1 MELHLA
7 SMENITC
14 WAFRSLCQGITDSY
28 TGIFS
33 MQYLVRRSKAWR
45 EIDTFTSKERQWIQV
60 ATSKE
65 QECREFMARLKRE
78 LLADSEKNNV
88 FGVQLNL
95 SCPSPNIIKIGQGP
109 ALIKRTVRT
118 IALLN
123 ALLSQDNFKVSIK
136 TRLGLNEFEVKQ
148 RKIFALL
155 NEIEKIQNPNFSHV
169 VIHFRHAKEPSYAEY
184 NYEFLK
190 EIAEY
195 KIPIVI
201 NGGINSLRDY
211 NNIIDSIKNKKN
223 IIGIMIGR
231 AALKNPDCFVQFS
244 NTMNNNHLEERGLN
258 KINQDFNELCKIHPP
273 RNIYLEKIKEMCE
286 WNKT

>member
-14 WAFRSLCQGITDSY
+14 WAYRSLCRGVTDSY

-45 EIDTFTSKERQWIQV
+45 EIDTFPIPGQKQWIQV

-78 LLADSEKNNV
+78 LEADKEKNNV
-88 FGVQLNL
+88 YGVQLNL

-118 IALLN
+118 VALLN
-123 ALLSQDNFKVSIK
+123 ALLAQDSFKVSLK
-136 TRLGLNEFEVKQ
+136 TRLGLNEFEVKE
-148 RKIFALL
+148 RKIFNLL
-155 NEIEKIQNPNFSHV
+155 NEIEKIQNTNLSHV
-169 VIHFRHAKEPSYAEY
+169 VVHFRHAKEPSYTKY
-184 NYEFLK
+184 NYDFLK
-190 EIAEY
+190 EISEY
-195 KIPIVI
+195 KLPIVI

-211 NNIIDSIKNKKN
+211 NEIMNKIKNKKN

-231 AALKNPDCFVQFS
+231 EALKNPDCFVEFS
-244 NTMNNNHLEERGLN
+244 NLLNNTNLQERGL
-258 KINQDFNELCKIHPP
+258 KQINQDFNELCKIHPP
-273 RNIYLEKIKEMCE
+273 RNIYMERIKEMCD
-286 WNKT
+286 WNR